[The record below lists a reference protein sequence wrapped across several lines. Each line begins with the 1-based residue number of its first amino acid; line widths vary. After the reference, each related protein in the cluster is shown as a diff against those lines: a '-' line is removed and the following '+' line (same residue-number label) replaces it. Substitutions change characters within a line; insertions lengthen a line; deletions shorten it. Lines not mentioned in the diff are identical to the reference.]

1 MCMYLV
7 LVLPL
12 IISSVEEKRL
22 KMIRLSS
29 DTKWRVRKWTP
40 ASFILFIWIFAH
52 WHSVCCGDQSMDRC
66 GPWED
71 RLVCWSRYSH
81 STPDRLSRRDQRL
94 RNGSIWRQVL
104 CDWES
109 NIYKRR
115 VIIIFIHR
123 VHSTT
128 TLAQPGTAQ
137 HSTRPDTSEW
147 RKGTTIWFHLAWRS
161 TTKLSFL
168 WKYLFKRLK
177 ENTNSG
183 CNKTRPAVR
192 EYLQFGCEIDE
203 RE

>member
-7 LVLPL
+7 LVLAL

-66 GPWED
+66 GSWED

-81 STPDRLSRRDQRL
+81 STPDRLSRRDQKL

-115 VIIIFIHR
+115 VIIIFLHR

-128 TLAQPGTAQ
+128 TLAQPGTAL
-137 HSTRPDTSEW
+137 HPPRYERVTKRNNNLVPFGLTKYNKIEFLVKIFVKKIK
-147 RKGTTIWFHLAWRS
+147 RKYE
-161 TTKLSFL
+161 L
-168 WKYLFKRLK
+168 WL
-177 ENTNSG
+177 
-183 CNKTRPAVR
+183 
-192 EYLQFGCEIDE
+192 
-203 RE
+203 